1 MDNVQYSQE
10 FKLHLAAAV
19 TLLHASR
26 KKNNFAHTFFCWGE
40 DLQYLPGSDVVMQEK
55 D

>member
-26 KKNNFAHTFFCWGE
+26 KKIYIHAYTVICM
-40 DLQYLPGSDVVMQEK
+40 YVK
-55 D
+55 DN